1 LRVLVKFRNG
11 VSDVITIEKVKI
23 FSKNPCIKCRSDG
36 GCYGHNCF
44 DSEEWGEFID
54 LGNGN
59 SIKTDDISDIKIL
72 SL

>member
-1 LRVLVKFRNG
+1 MRVLVKFKNG
-11 VSDVITIEKVKI
+11 ISDVISFEKVEI

-36 GCYGHNCF
+36 GCYGHHCF
-44 DSEEWGEFID
+44 NSEDWGEFLD